1 VADRGRND
9 FKKISTY
16 MGHAS
21 IPITLDRYGHLLPGS
36 QAEAVQAIDAYLQRA
51 DTGARLAALDA

>member
-1 VADRGRND
+1 MGR
-9 FKKISTY
+9 
-16 MGHAS
+16 AS
-21 IPITLDRYGHLLPGS
+21 IQITLDRYGHLLPGS